1 MYQMSGEEYQKIFRE
16 NQLKRSALVRL
27 LEKQI
32 RLLQKHE
39 LFELAEETK
48 WLAISIA
55 EDEKAQGFDFIE

>member
-1 MYQMSGEEYQKIFRE
+1 MSGEEYQEIFRE

-39 LFELAEETK
+39 FFELAEETK

>member
-1 MYQMSGEEYQKIFRE
+1 MYQMSGEEYQEIFRE

-32 RLLQKHE
+32 RLLQNHGF
-39 LFELAEETK
+39 FELAEETK